1 MNGKSRSFF
10 FIQFTLFFTL
20 IAKIWYTYNG
30 GRMKKVVINIL
41 IILYFLV
48 TIIVTYSLLSY
59 NKYNIVETNDK
70 YVLTLEEENKD
81 FKKSD
86 LIIIKKSNDYK
97 KGDFVFYYDTYATKI
112 TVKYAKIGNIKE
124 INNEEQEITLED
136 DLVLSSENILGKKQN
151 TTSYKALGVI
161 FNTLTSK
168 WGYLF
173 IIIFPMLIAFVYE
186 LYAIFKEIKKK

>member
-1 MNGKSRSFF
+1 
-10 FIQFTLFFTL
+10 
-20 IAKIWYTYNG
+20 
-30 GRMKKVVINIL
+30 MKKVVINVL

-48 TIIVTYSLLSY
+48 TIIVTYALLSY

-86 LIIIKKSNDYK
+86 LLVIKKSNDYK
-97 KGDFVFYYDTYATKI
+97 NGDFVFYYDTYATKI
-112 TVKYAKIGNIKE
+112 AVKYAKIGNIKE
-124 INNEEQEITLED
+124 INSEEKEITLED

>member
-1 MNGKSRSFF
+1 
-10 FIQFTLFFTL
+10 
-20 IAKIWYTYNG
+20 
-30 GRMKKVVINIL
+30 MKKVVINVL

-48 TIIVTYSLLSY
+48 TIIVTYALLSY

-86 LIIIKKSNDYK
+86 LLVIKKSNDYK

-112 TVKYAKIGNIKE
+112 AVKYAKIGNIKE
-124 INNEEQEITLED
+124 INSEEKEITLED